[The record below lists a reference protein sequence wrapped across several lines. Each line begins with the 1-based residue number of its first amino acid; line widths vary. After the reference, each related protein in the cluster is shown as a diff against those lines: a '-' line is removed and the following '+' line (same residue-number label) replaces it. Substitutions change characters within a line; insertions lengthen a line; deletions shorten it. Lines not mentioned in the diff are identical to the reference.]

1 MYKGT
6 NTYLKPYFD
15 TSPHLTDNMQLFT
28 RSSLI
33 GCYKQLG
40 LNMAGR
46 IVGFREGR
54 SEPQKKDLDNK
65 KAKKD
70 SAITK
75 KADHDQSCR
84 RSSCVPV

>member
-1 MYKGT
+1 MV
-6 NTYLKPYFD
+6 
-15 TSPHLTDNMQLFT
+15 
-28 RSSLI
+28 
-33 GCYKQLG
+33 
-40 LNMAGR
+40 GR

-75 KADHDQSCR
+75 RADHDQSCR
-84 RSSCVPV
+84 RSSCIPV